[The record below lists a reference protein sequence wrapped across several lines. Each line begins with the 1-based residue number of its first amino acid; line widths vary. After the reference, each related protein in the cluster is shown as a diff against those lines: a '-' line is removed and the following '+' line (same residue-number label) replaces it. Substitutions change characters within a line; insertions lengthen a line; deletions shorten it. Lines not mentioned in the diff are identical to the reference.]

1 MSDKKQQLVVKDNA
15 LINAAYTLDLVE
27 QRLIL
32 MSTVRAR
39 EDGEGITADK
49 PLKVRAEDYAD
60 QFKVT
65 RHTAYEALKAATSGL
80 FNRYFTYEQLTRRG
94 NKEVVKSRW
103 VSRVSYIEQEGT
115 VSIVFAPDVVPLITR
130 LETEF
135 TRYDLEQVSGLT
147 STYAVRLYELLI
159 SWRRTGKTPEIELA
173 VLRERLGVGEGDLL
187 RIDNFKRKVLD
198 FAIRQ
203 VNEHTDITAEYE
215 QHKKGRTISGFSF
228 TFTPKNPNRDPNTI
242 DLLTGTTDNERA
254 RPKRKRI
261 TPAEA
266 ECMARPGEEWP
277 ELVKRLSADFFIT
290 ERKGI

>member
-1 MSDKKQQLVVKDNA
+1 MDDKKQQLVVKDNA

-39 EDGEGITADK
+39 EEGDGITADK
-49 PLKVRAEDYAD
+49 PLKVRAEDYAE
-60 QFKVT
+60 QFKV
-65 RHTAYEALKAATSGL
+65 RPHTAYESLKEATSGL
-80 FNRYFTYEQLTRRG
+80 FNRYFTYEQLTKRG
-94 NKEVVKSRW
+94 NKEMVKSRW
-103 VSRVSYIEQEGT
+103 VSQISYIENEGT
-115 VSIVFAPDVVPLITR
+115 VSIVFAPAVVPLITR
-130 LETEF
+130 LEKEF

-159 SWRRTGKTPEIELA
+159 SWRRSGKTPEIELA
-173 VLRERLGVGEGDLL
+173 TLRERLGVGEGELT

-198 FAIRQ
+198 FAIKQ
-203 VNEHTDITAEYE
+203 INEHTDITAEYE

-242 DLLTGTTDNERA
+242 DMLTGTTDNER
-254 RPKRKRI
+254 RPKRERI
-261 TPAEA
+261 TRRQAEG
-266 ECMARPGEEWP
+266 MAKPGEEWP

-290 ERKGI
+290 DLN

>member
-1 MSDKKQQLVVKDNA
+1 MDKKQQLVVKDNA
-15 LINAAYTLDLVE
+15 LINAAYRLDLTE

-39 EDGEGITADK
+39 EEGDGITADK
-49 PLKVRAEDYAD
+49 PLMVRAEDYAE

-65 RHTAYEALKAATSGL
+65 RQAAYMALKEATTGL
-80 FNRYFTYEQLTRRG
+80 FERQFTYEQLTKRG
-94 NKEVVKSRW
+94 NVEVVKSRW
-103 VSRVSYIEQEGT
+103 VSQVSYIENEGT
-115 VSIVFAPDVVPLITR
+115 VSIVFAPSVVPLITR

-159 SWRRTGKTPEIELA
+159 SWRRVGKTPEIELA
-173 VLRERLGVGEGDLL
+173 DLRERLGVEDGEYVDMQ
-187 RIDNFKRKVLD
+187 NFKRRVLA
-198 FAIRQ
+198 FAIKQ
-203 VNEHTDITAEYE
+203 VNEHTDIVASYE
-215 QHKKGRTISGFSF
+215 QHKRGRTITGFSF

-261 TPAEA
+261 TRAEA
-266 ECMARPGEEWP
+266 EGMAKPGESWP
-277 ELVKRLSADFFIT
+277 ELVKRLSTEFFIT
-290 ERKGI
+290 GLN